1 MTTTIQQKL
10 QLKPYIKS
18 FSTTP
23 NHKMP
28 LVDPVTNSAGG
39 NADKT
44 QSMTMEWMNKLAGK
58 TIGDQSN
65 ETTFAKKDLPEKHRI
80 IEPGMM
86 VTKDFDENSKKMMVM
101 GANMVVRRLNIHVKE
116 DGTVSHV
123 DHQ

>member
-1 MTTTIQQKL
+1 MLLIKYFQSSRTNIQQKL

-28 LVDPVTNSAGG
+28 LVDPVTNSAGD
-39 NADKT
+39 NANKT

-65 ETTFAKKDLPEKHRI
+65 ETVCISIPSF
-80 IEPGMM
+80 
-86 VTKDFDENSKKMMVM
+86 
-101 GANMVVRRLNIHVKE
+101 
-116 DGTVSHV
+116 
-123 DHQ
+123 